1 MVVRGKYTVLD
12 MGELTPEIMIAMA
25 GVVIVAVALHYHIK
39 GAFCIGLVFGTIVW
53 WLYEK
58 IVPDL
63 LEDPAAGEDY
73 LTHESYNPGMVLL
86 IFDLL
91 FLMILTLNGLARAMS
106 GMSCLFVSTA
116 LMLADLA
123 HLTHENGAIPRGRWL
138 FIVAGVASIVSGCL
152 SGPPIL
158 ISPESAAGIKAG
170 AKTGLSTLVCGLLFG
185 VSAFF
190 SPLFAEVPAA
200 GTAPLLIMVGVLLFQ
215 NAKRIDWSYIGKAVP
230 SFCCLF
236 FIPFTYSILRGVGFG
251 YVTYIVIGMFTGDFW
266 VELTQFLTDYLVPK
280 QKDIEDDGEGDD
292 GAPKP
297 DEPNIFTVEGLMHS
311 IANLDMTHTDENVV
325 PITQD
330 FDTEQVVGAVDVTH
344 MEHIQARNAAAQKL
358 ASASSALQ
366 LLMTKAEILPR
377 SRSSSANP
385 RHRVHSR
392 SRSRGDEADFRHL
405 HKDDYLKED
414 L

>member
-1 MVVRGKYTVLD
+1 M
-12 MGELTPEIMIAMA
+12 
-25 GVVIVAVALHYHIK
+25 
-39 GAFCIGLVFGTIVW
+39 
-53 WLYEK
+53 
-58 IVPDL
+58 
-63 LEDPAAGEDY
+63 Y
-73 LTHESYNPGMVLL
+73 L
-86 IFDLL
+86 
-91 FLMILTLNGLARAMS
+91 ILS
-106 GMSCLFVSTA
+106 
-116 LMLADLA
+116 DLA

-138 FIVAGVASIVSGCL
+138 FIVTGVASIVSGCL

-185 VSAFF
+185 ISAFF

-215 NAKRIDWSYIGKAVP
+215 NAKRIDWGYIGKAVP
-230 SFCCLF
+230 SYCCLF
-236 FIPFTYSILRGVGFG
+236 FIPFTYSILRGVAFG

-266 VELTQFLTDYLVPK
+266 VEATQFLTDYLVPK
-280 QKDIEDDGEGDD
+280 PKDTADDLEGGDD
-292 GAPKP
+292 APKAE
-297 DEPNIFTVEGLMHS
+297 EPNIFTVEGLIHS
-311 IANLDMTHTDENVV
+311 IANLDMTHTDDNVV

-330 FDTEQVVGAVDVTH
+330 LDTPEQVVGAVDVTH
-344 MEHIQARNAAAQKL
+344 MEHLQARNAAAQKL
-358 ASASSALQ
+358 ASASSAFQ

-385 RHRVHSR
+385 RFRGHSR

-405 HKDDYLKED
+405 HKEDYLKED